1 MRHFTFSRGIGTL
14 MMLIGL
20 VEATWAGEGG
30 SVSGTSGFHRF
41 FVSGGWLVWC
51 ILLPLSI
58 TTVSLIIQ
66 NFLSIRRSR
75 LIPAG
80 LLHQIRTINTHNGLN
95 IASSDRDD
103 TGSMLGRV
111 VEAVR
116 QTAPQG
122 PNAMEIALSDSLERE
137 ISILLRK
144 IEWLHIIGNVA
155 PMIGLF
161 GTVWGMIEAF
171 NAIVQAGGQ
180 PTLGQLASGISVV
193 LVATWWG
200 LISAIPALAA
210 FGILRNRIDS
220 IAAEIASTFERH
232 VLADTAEVK

>member
-1 MRHFTFSRGIGTL
+1 MRYFTFNRGIASVWVLMGLAGT
-14 MMLIGL
+14 
-20 VEATWAGEGG
+20 AWAGDGG
-30 SVSGTSGFHRF
+30 SPPTTTGFHRF

-80 LLHQIRTINTHNGLN
+80 LLRQIRAIKTPGGPTV
-95 IASSDRDD
+95 ASNDQDD
-103 TGSMLGRV
+103 NSSMLSRII
-111 VEAVR
+111 EAVR
-116 QTAPQG
+116 QAAPEG
-122 PNAMEIALSDSLERE
+122 SAAMENALSDSLEQE
-137 ISILLRK
+137 TAVLLRK

-210 FGILRNRIDS
+210 FGVLRNRIDS
-220 IAAEIASTFERH
+220 FAAEIASTFERH
-232 VLADTAEVK
+232 VLTDKAEVK